1 MTKILLKFSERQVN
15 LPITSQIILNLKVP
29 LNILNANVTP
39 AGGEILVEVPPKDV
53 DRVIKAFKERNVA
66 IAVQKGIEVDRERCV
81 NCGACYSICP
91 VDAISFEKDFS
102 LVFDQEKCVSCRLC
116 VDTCPTRAIRV

>member
-1 MTKILLKFSERQVN
+1 MTKILLKFSDKHVTQ
-15 LPITSQIILNLKVP
+15 PITSQIILDLKVP

-39 AGGEILVEVPPKDV
+39 AGGEILAEVPTKDV
-53 DRVIKAFKERNVA
+53 NRVIKAFKERNVT

-91 VDAISFEKDFS
+91 VDAISFEKDLS
-102 LVFDQEKCVSCRLC
+102 LAFDQEKCVSCRLC

>member
-1 MTKILLKFSERQVN
+1 MTKILLKFSEKQVN
-15 LPITSQIILNLKVP
+15 QPITSQIILDLKVP

-39 AGGEILVEVPPKDV
+39 AGGEILAEIPYKDV
-53 DRVIKAFKERNVA
+53 NRVIKAFKERNVT
-66 IAVQKGIEVDRERCV
+66 IAVQKGIEVDGEKCV

-102 LVFDQEKCVSCRLC
+102 LAFDQEKCVSCRLC